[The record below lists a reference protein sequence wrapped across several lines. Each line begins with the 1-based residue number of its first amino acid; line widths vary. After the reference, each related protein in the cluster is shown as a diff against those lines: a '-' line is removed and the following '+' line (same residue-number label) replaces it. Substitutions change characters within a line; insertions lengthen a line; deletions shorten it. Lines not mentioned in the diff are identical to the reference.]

1 MSIFLPFIL
10 RILGAI
16 LDKYLT
22 RQESRQAWIDFIE
35 AASKE
40 GLNSVKLAKMAQ
52 EQRARLDAG
61 KWQKPG
67 EDFSVPPK
75 EKV

>member
-1 MSIFLPFIL
+1 MSLFLPFII
-10 RILGAI
+10 RILGAL

-40 GLNSVKLAKMAQ
+40 GLNSVKLSKMAA
-52 EQRARLDAG
+52 EQRARLDSG

-75 EKV
+75 VQ